1 MESKK
6 DAFRKYLEGAGVID
20 SITKALVTLYEEPDK
35 PVSGIEYLKNSLGAP
50 TKADYDAV
58 VGESESLKSQ
68 LEDAKAT
75 IEKLQAEVRAHPP
88 PKAPNSLRPNPLP
101 YPRPNLFAGA
111 HAWTCALRDLRIVAA
126 AAIFLCSGF

>member
-1 MESKK
+1 MLACSTAR
-6 DAFRKYLEGAGVID
+6 AFPYTPISNR
-20 SITKALVTLYEEPDK
+20 
-35 PVSGIEYLKNSLGAP
+35 YLKNSLGAP

-126 AAIFLCSGF
+126 AAVFLCSGF